1 MFFLQF
7 IQNPLGIFIFL
18 LMLVVVVTVHEWAH
32 AKAADTLGDPTP
44 EMEGRLTL
52 DPRAHLDPLGSLM
65 FLLAGFGWGKPVP
78 FDAYNLKNPVRDAA
92 LIAFAGPLSNAIMAI
107 GASILLF
114 LSSSAG
120 ESVIG
125 LLGQSLLPL
134 FISLNIRLGI
144 FNLLPFG
151 PLDGFKVVGG
161 LLPKEQAREWYGLER
176 YGLYFLL
183 FFLLPFAGNRS
194 MLEIFIIPIV
204 NFLQNLLV

>member
-1 MFFLQF
+1 
-7 IQNPLGIFIFL
+7 
-18 LMLVVVVTVHEWAH
+18 MLVVIVTIHEWAH

-52 DPRAHLDPLGSLM
+52 DPRSHLDPLGSLM

-92 LIAFAGPLSNAIMAI
+92 LIAFAGPLSNALMAI
-107 GASILLF
+107 GASFLLF
-114 LSSSAG
+114 LARSAG
-120 ESVIG
+120 ESTIG
-125 LLGQSLLPL
+125 MLGQTLLPL

-161 LLPKEQAREWYGLER
+161 LLPRAQARDWYALER

-183 FFLLPFAGNRS
+183 FFLLPFAGDRS
-194 MLEIFIIPIV
+194 MMDIFIIPV
-204 NFLQNLLV
+204 VDFLMKVLVG